1 MSNQTPLP
9 PLPTGSSD
17 SPELTE
23 AEIQAIFDNL
33 AIPENMSQ
41 QATTQ
46 AQESLHQGDALLDA
60 MHGGGVDLSAGGPG
74 PDASG
79 EIGARQTG
87 LDVTP
92 DIVEL
97 RRQLARE
104 LFPDGDPSPAWE
116 SASPG
121 QTAPPPVA
129 DPTAET
135 TAPPPTPGPDPAPIP
150 YIPSTPIP
158 APIPDPQSLLPDPQ
172 SPFPDAGGYSS
183 YRVLQTEIA
192 ALYGEVREVLAPEQ
206 SASKQ
211 ARALLSEASIML
223 KGQPED
229 LDVVEAKV
237 RQVREILRQAQAS
250 QQNADTYGRPILIYL
265 SAWLLL
271 SLGAIIYFYLDSSL
285 LSQGLGRHANALV
298 ITLFWGAIGGILS
311 ATHSLWWHTSEA
323 QDYDHRFNAS
333 YVVRP
338 VVGMILGGLI
348 YAIIALAFDTFSLD
362 LPGNLLLGL
371 IPSLLALIA
380 GFRSGQLLR
389 LVGFSPNVT

>member
-1 MSNQTPLP
+1 MSDQPLP
-9 PLPTGSSD
+9 PLPFDNPD

-23 AEIQAIFDNL
+23 AEMQAILDNL
-33 AIPENMSQ
+33 AIPENMSR
-41 QATTQ
+41 QATRQ
-46 AQESLHQGDALLDA
+46 AQETLAQGDALLDA
-60 MHGGGVDLSAGGPG
+60 MHGGALDLSASGPG
-74 PDASG
+74 PDTSG
-79 EIGARQTG
+79 EISTRQAG
-87 LDVTP
+87 LEATP

-97 RRQLARE
+97 RRLLAKE
-104 LFPDGDPSPAWE
+104 LFPDGDASPAWE
-116 SASPG
+116 NASPG
-121 QTAPPPVA
+121 QTAPAPVTPA
-129 DPTAET
+129 AEV
-135 TAPPPTPGPDPAPIP
+135 AAPAPIP
-150 YIPSTPIP
+150 YVPPMPIP
-158 APIPDPQSLLPDPQ
+158 AAPPIPTPAFPQYPIPNPQPPIPDL
-172 SPFPDAGGYSS
+172 GGYSS

-192 ALYGEVREVLAPEQ
+192 ALYGEVREALAPEQ

-223 KGQPED
+223 KGQPDDLQPVED
-229 LDVVEAKV
+229 KV
-237 RQVREILRQAQAS
+237 RQVREILRQATAS

-265 SAWLLL
+265 SAWLVL
-271 SLGAIIYFYLDSSL
+271 SLGAIVYFYLDSSL

-323 QDYDHRFNAS
+323 QDYDHHFNAS
-333 YVVRP
+333 YVLRP

-348 YAIIALAFDTFSLD
+348 YAIIAFAFDTFSLD

>member
-1 MSNQTPLP
+1 MSNPSLTPLP
-9 PLPTGSSD
+9 IGSSN

-23 AEIQAIFDNL
+23 AEIQAILDNL
-33 AIPENMSQ
+33 AIPESMSR
-41 QATTQ
+41 QATHQ
-46 AQESLHQGDALLDA
+46 AQESLDQGGSLLDA
-60 MHGGGVDLSAGGPG
+60 MHGGAVDLSAGGPG
-74 PDASG
+74 PDVPG
-79 EIGARQTG
+79 EVGIRQTG

-97 RRQLARE
+97 RRLLARE
-104 LFPDGDPSPAWE
+104 LFPDGDASPAWE

-121 QTAPPPVA
+121 QTAPA
-129 DPTAET
+129 Q
-135 TAPPPTPGPDPAPIP
+135 APIP
-150 YIPSTPIP
+150 AAPEIAALVPAPMPYVPSIPIP
-158 APIPDPQSLLPDPQ
+158 VAPPVVGPVDGVEPWGGMMEPPG
-172 SPFPDAGGYSS
+172 AGGYSS

-192 ALYGEVREVLAPEQ
+192 SLYGEVREVLAPEQ

-229 LDVVEAKV
+229 LQVVEDKV
-237 RQVREILRQAQAS
+237 HQVREILRQATAS

-265 SAWLLL
+265 SAWLVL
-271 SLGAIIYFYLDSSL
+271 SLGAIVYFYLDSSL

-298 ITLFWGAIGGILS
+298 ITLFWGAIGGVLS

-348 YAIIALAFDTFSLD
+348 YAIIAFAFDTFSLD